1 MHTKEF
7 GTKRQQGKNVGFFE
21 FEQGIKDGIPIC
33 LGYFSVSMAFG
44 LTTVL
49 SGMPLWSAVA
59 ISLSNL
65 TSAGQF
71 AGVNILIAQGTMIEL
86 IMTTLIINIRYFL
99 MSLSVSQ
106 KLKPGM
112 KMKQRLAI
120 AFGITDEIFAVSMQR
135 KGDLTGSYMFGLI
148 LTPVIGWTGG
158 TLFGALATSFM
169 PAVLTNAMGI
179 ALYGM
184 FIAIIIGPAR
194 EEKGVMVTVI
204 LAIAASLGFSCLPVL
219 KKLSGGWSVIII
231 TVAVS
236 AVAALLL
243 PIKTEGASEEE
254 SDGSL
259 GEEYDKRAD
268 EEAGEMPRADQTE
281 LMKEQENE
289 TEEQKKEAA
298 V

>member
-1 MHTKEF
+1 MNIQKYDAGGSKKGLNVSEF
-7 GTKRQQGKNVGFFE
+7 R
-21 FEQGIKDGIPIC
+21 QGIKDGIPIC

-71 AGVNILIAQGTMIEL
+71 AGVNILLAQGTMIEL

-106 KLKPGM
+106 KVKPTV
-112 KMKQRLAI
+112 KMKQRLAM
-120 AFGITDEIFAVSMQR
+120 AYGITDEIFAVSMQH
-135 KGDLTGSYMFGLI
+135 KGELTGSYMFGLI
-148 LTPVIGWTGG
+148 LTPVLGWTSG
-158 TLFGALATSFM
+158 TLFGAVASSFL
-169 PAVLTNAMGI
+169 PDALTNAMGI

-194 EEKGVMVTVI
+194 EEKSVAFTVG
-204 LAIAASLGFSCLPVL
+204 LAIAASMLFAYLPGL
-219 KKLSGGWSVIII
+219 RDLSSGWVIILI
-231 TVAVS
+231 TVLVS
-236 AVAALLL
+236 GIAAWLF
-243 PIKTEGASEEE
+243 PIKE
-254 SDGSL
+254 
-259 GEEYDKRAD
+259 D
-268 EEAGEMPRADQTE
+268 EENA
-281 LMKEQENE
+281 
-289 TEEQKKEAA
+289 KKEDQ